1 MSATGYRTQIWSNNS
16 KSLLLLAAFP
26 LQVGLI
32 VYAGLLVQQALG
44 FGLQRPRG
52 ITGESLWAVL
62 QQDMIDA
69 AMRFPATIPWVLVG
83 VAVWFGIAF
92 FANVK
97 LIGLSTGAES
107 VSRKDEPELYNLLE
121 NLCITRGRRM
131 PKLQIIETDALN
143 AYASGVTQSQY
154 TVAVT
159 RGLMETL
166 DRDELEAV
174 LAHELAHIEHGD
186 VRLAVVASVFV
197 GIFSLVM
204 SIAFN
209 HMGDFARLG
218 AISGSGERR
227 DSKTMASSII
237 LIIIAVLLICLVRF
251 ISILTQMAI
260 SRRREFMADAGAV
273 VMTKK
278 PEAMI
283 SALQKI
289 SCHSDM
295 PDTPSEVKGMYF
307 DNGPGFFGKLFST
320 HPPIPDRIGAVAQFG
335 GVSRG
340 SPWGSR

>member
-1 MSATGYRTQIWSNNS
+1 MSATGLRTHIWSNNS

-52 ITGESLWAVL
+52 ITGESLWSVL
-62 QQDMIDA
+62 QQDFIDA
-69 AMRFPATIPWVLVG
+69 AMRFPATIPWVLAGVG
-83 VAVWFGIAF
+83 VWFLIAWL
-92 FANVK
+92 ANVK
-97 LIGLSTGAES
+97 LIGLSTGAET
-107 VSRKDEPELYNLLE
+107 VSRKDEPELYNLVE
-121 NLCITRGRRM
+121 NLCISRGRRM
-131 PKLQIIETDALN
+131 PRLQIIETDALN

-186 VRLAVVASVFV
+186 VRLAVVAAVFV
-197 GIFSLVM
+197 GIFSFIMSLV
-204 SIAFN
+204 FN
-209 HMGDFARLG
+209 HMGDFARIG
-218 AISGSGERR
+218 SMKSSGERR
-227 DSKTMASSII
+227 DSKTMLAGFI
-237 LIIIAVLLICLVRF
+237 LIIVAVLLIALVRV

-273 VMTKK
+273 VMTKN

-289 SCHSDM
+289 SGQSDM
-295 PDTPSEVKGMYF
+295 PDTPAEVKGMYF
-307 DNGPGFFGKLFST
+307 DNGPGFFGKIFST
-320 HPPIPDRIGAVAQFG
+320 HPPIPDRIGAVARFG

-340 SPWGSR
+340 SPWGKR